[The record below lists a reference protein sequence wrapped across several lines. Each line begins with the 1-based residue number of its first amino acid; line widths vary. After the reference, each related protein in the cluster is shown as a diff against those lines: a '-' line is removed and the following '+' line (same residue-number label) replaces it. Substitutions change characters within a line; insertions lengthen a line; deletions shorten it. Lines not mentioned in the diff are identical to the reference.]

1 MQENVKI
8 AADAPR
14 IKPWSE
20 QTITNRFMF
29 FKIFSSYPDACK
41 KLLKVL
47 LGFKIARIEYP
58 LGEKDFEA
66 DIDSHAI
73 RVDVYTEDENHV
85 YDLEMQTE
93 FEGDLSKRARYYQAL
108 MDIDKL
114 KSGEPYEKLKD
125 SIVVFICTF
134 DPFRHISEK
143 KAKYVFQNL
152 DVENIMNELN
162 DRTTK
167 IFFNVQE
174 YAKITDDEELKRLL
188 KYFSSS
194 KTESEFT
201 SSLDKLVK
209 IARHNSEWR
218 QTYMTRGRFEYYAE
232 KHGYEKGVSIGIDK
246 GIAKQKAEDEKQIQ
260 QQAAEIARL
269 KAQLAKLQNSSSL

>member
-1 MQENVKI
+1 MEITMQLK
-8 AADAPR
+8 D
-14 IKPWSE
+14 WSE

-29 FKIFSSYPDACK
+29 YKIFSTYPDACK
-41 KLLKVL
+41 RLLEIL
-47 LGFKIARIEYP
+47 LGIKIARIEYP

-93 FEGDLSKRARYYQAL
+93 YEGDLTKRARYYQAL

-125 SIVVFICTF
+125 FIVIFICTF
-134 DPFRHISEK
+134 DPFKHISDK
-143 KAKYVFQNL
+143 KAKYVFRNL
-152 DVENIMNELN
+152 DVENSKNELN

-174 YAKITDDEELKRLL
+174 YAKITDDEELKQVL
-188 KYFSSS
+188 KYFCSS
-194 KTESEFT
+194 KTSSDFT
-201 SSLDKLVK
+201 LSLDNLVK

-218 QTYMTRGRFEYYAE
+218 QTFMTRERFEFYAE
-232 KHGYEKGVSIGIDK
+232 KHGYDKGIQT
-246 GIAKQKAEDEKQIQ
+246 GIAKQKAEDEKQIKL
-260 QQAAEIARL
+260 QAAEIAEL
-269 KAQLAKLQNSSSL
+269 KAQLAKALQK